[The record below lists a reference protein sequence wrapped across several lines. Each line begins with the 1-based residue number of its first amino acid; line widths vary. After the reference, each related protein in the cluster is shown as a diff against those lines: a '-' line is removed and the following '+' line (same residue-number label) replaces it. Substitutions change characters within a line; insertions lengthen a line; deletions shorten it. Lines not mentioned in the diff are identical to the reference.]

1 MSKLHVNHIKSF
13 LENTFSEFIDIADLS
28 KKCKEEQHKNMLSRA
43 LAAYA
48 ISILAPCSAE
58 IASKSI
64 IDGYDDNGV
73 DAIFFDK
80 VTKSI
85 WIVQSKFIESGNG
98 GIDNG
103 DVLKFIAGMHD
114 LIDLRFDRF
123 NEKIK
128 VMSNDIN

>member
-73 DAIFFDK
+73 DAIFLIQLLKAYGLFSLNLSK
-80 VTKSI
+80 V
-85 WIVQSKFIESGNG
+85 VMGE
-98 GIDNG
+98 
-103 DVLKFIAGMHD
+103 
-114 LIDLRFDRF
+114 LIM
-123 NEKIK
+123 
-128 VMSNDIN
+128 VMSSNLLQECMT

>member
-28 KKCKEEQHKNMLSRA
+28 KKSKEEQHKNMLSRA

-58 IASKSI
+58 VASKSI

-73 DAIFFDK
+73 DAIFLIKLLKAYGLFSLNLSK
-80 VTKSI
+80 V
-85 WIVQSKFIESGNG
+85 VMG
-98 GIDNG
+98 G
-103 DVLKFIAGMHD
+103 
-114 LIDLRFDRF
+114 LIM
-123 NEKIK
+123 
-128 VMSNDIN
+128 VMSSNLLQECMT